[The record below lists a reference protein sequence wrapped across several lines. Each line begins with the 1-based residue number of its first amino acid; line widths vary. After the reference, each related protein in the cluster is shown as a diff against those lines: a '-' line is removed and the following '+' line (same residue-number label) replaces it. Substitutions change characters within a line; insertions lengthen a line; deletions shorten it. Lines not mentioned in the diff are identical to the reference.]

1 MLFGVGNMT
10 IDKLRVNFLYLPKK
24 RLALKPIIFRGKQ
37 TALVNLS
44 FFNDGAALSDFS
56 VLIGNLFLGAYPLAR
71 FIKEHASGGNLDFG
85 FGEKRPFAENQ
96 MNVIIG
102 LALVVVQSRHTF
114 HAIPSVKFLCEIFKN
129 LLRLIL
135 RVDFGQGDNQFPCF
149 DTLSVCAAPL
159 KFLPAFPCKIAPKGI
174 VYGAVGG
181 VQVFLPYGTCDIG
194 NPSFDIRQLR
204 HLYEAV
210 SYHSILSPLMGAYFF
225 CNRPDGCRRH
235 ETVAAKSINAGT
247 GSDCVDT

>member
-1 MLFGVGNMT
+1 M
-10 IDKLRVNFLYLPKK
+10 
-24 RLALKPIIFRGKQ
+24 
-37 TALVNLS
+37 ALVNFS

-56 VLIGNLFLGAYPLAR
+56 VLIGNPFLGAYPLAR

-85 FGEKRPFAENQ
+85 FGQKRTFAENQ

-114 HAIPSVKFLCEIFKN
+114 HAIPPVKFLCEIFEN

-135 RVDFGQGDNQFPCF
+135 RIDFGQGDNQFPRF
-149 DTLSVCAAPL
+149 DTLSACAASP
-159 KFLPAFPCKIAPKGI
+159 KFLLAFPCETAPKVI
-174 VYGAVGG
+174 LCGAVGG
-181 VQVFLPYGTCDIG
+181 VQVFLSCGTCDIG

-210 SYHSILSPLMGAYFF
+210 SCHIILSPINRVFSF
-225 CNRPDGCRRH
+225 CNRLDSCRRH